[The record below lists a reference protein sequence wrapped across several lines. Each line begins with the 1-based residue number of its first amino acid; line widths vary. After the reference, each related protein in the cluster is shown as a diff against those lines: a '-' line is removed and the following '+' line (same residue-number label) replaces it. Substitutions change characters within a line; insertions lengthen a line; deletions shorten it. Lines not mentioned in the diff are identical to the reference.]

1 MEFEAYVNNTLIT
14 KNYEDETL
22 KAMTEDEKKHMVQVV
37 LAYYEEVMGLQL
49 DEVKTP
55 EEFCKEEWPEVL
67 KSQTDPSPT
76 QSSSDRDF
84 SLVTS
89 KFLVSPWC
97 KNFFKKKYKNKKDL
111 NINMIK
117 VPEDSKLTIK
127 DIEITDEDSELTIK
141 DNKITDEDSETIETD
156 PKKKMNFI
164 TSKLQLLKNLMNNYL
179 I

>member
-55 EEFCKEEWPEVL
+55 EEFCKEEL
-67 KSQTDPSPT
+67 
-76 QSSSDRDF
+76 
-84 SLVTS
+84 TS

>member
-37 LAYYEEVMGLQL
+37 LAYYDEVMGLQL

-76 QSSSDRDF
+76 QSSPDRDF
-84 SLVTS
+84 SLDII
-89 KFLVSPWC
+89 
-97 KNFFKKKYKNKKDL
+97 NFKQ
-111 NINMIK
+111 
-117 VPEDSKLTIK
+117 
-127 DIEITDEDSELTIK
+127 
-141 DNKITDEDSETIETD
+141 
-156 PKKKMNFI
+156 MNF
-164 TSKLQLLKNLMNNYL
+164 LKIIMRKTNTKML
-179 I
+179 